1 MALKMSFT
9 DPPAAV
15 MATTATNEMSPTSNA
30 YSMRSCPSSFRRSA
44 CARVIRF
51 ILLTFLR
58 KPLRRR
64 RGCQLRLDRLEDVV
78 DRSARGGDGD
88 DRDQRDEPHEQRVLD
103 EVLRLVLTRERTQT
117 LDEIHDIP
125 PARSLR
131 RRAWPCV
138 RNAITRVGMT
148 AMTGGEIATA
158 VPQHRRAGCDERA
171 SRTAVGQLAD
181 RARGHRSGGVTVV
194 SYAALGT
201 FVTADRKFVRL
212 PVSRND

>member
-51 ILLTFLR
+51 MFMTLLR
-58 KPLRRR
+58 KPLRCRCR
-64 RGCQLRLDRLEDVV
+64 LRELGLDGLEDVV
-78 DRSARGGDGD
+78 YRSARGGDGD
-88 DRDQRDEPHEQRVLD
+88 DRDEGDEPHEQRVLD
-103 EVLRLVLTRERTQT
+103 EVLRLVLARERTQT

-131 RRAWPCV
+131 GPAWP
-138 RNAITRVGMT
+138 
-148 AMTGGEIATA
+148 
-158 VPQHRRAGCDERA
+158 
-171 SRTAVGQLAD
+171 
-181 RARGHRSGGVTVV
+181 
-194 SYAALGT
+194 
-201 FVTADRKFVRL
+201 
-212 PVSRND
+212 